1 MSEHVRLIWKKL
13 EHLKRM
19 RGYLDYSLQQTLPLI
34 PIQSWTKLTPEDHE
48 TLAAF
53 RIRFGEFQEH
63 LGKAMRAIAIE
74 EEQKTEPYTTV
85 LLYMEKL
92 EIIDSAEHWK
102 MIRELRNA
110 VNHEYEENEERLS
123 EFFSELTQAA
133 PQLFAYHDKLVKFCE
148 DNYPN

>member
-1 MSEHVRLIWKKL
+1 VSEHVRLIWKKI

-19 RGYLDYSLQQTLPLI
+19 RGYLNYSLQQTLPLI
-34 PIQSWTKLTPEDHE
+34 PIQSWINLTPEDHE
-48 TLAAF
+48 SLAAF
-53 RIRFGEFQEH
+53 RVRFGEFQEH

-74 EEQKTEPYTTV
+74 EEQKIEPYTAV

-102 MIRELRNA
+102 LIRELRNA
-110 VNHEYEENEERLS
+110 VNHEYEENAERLS

-148 DNYPN
+148 DNYPT

>member
-1 MSEHVRLIWKKL
+1 
-13 EHLKRM
+13 M

-34 PIQSWTKLTPEDHE
+34 PIQSWTNLTPEDHE

-63 LGKAMRAIAIE
+63 LGKTMRAIAIE
-74 EEQKTEPYTTV
+74 EEQKSEPYTTV

-102 MIRELRNA
+102 VIRELRNA
-110 VNHEYEENEERLS
+110 VNHEYEENSERLA
-123 EFFSELTQAA
+123 EFFAELTQAA

-148 DNYPN
+148 ENYPA

>member
-1 MSEHVRLIWKKL
+1 MSEHVRLIWKKI

-34 PIQSWTKLTPEDHE
+34 PIQSWTNLTPEDHE

-63 LGKAMRAIAIE
+63 LGKTMRAIAIE
-74 EEQKTEPYTTV
+74 EEQKSEPYTTV

-102 MIRELRNA
+102 VIRELRNA
-110 VNHEYEENEERLS
+110 VNHEYEENSERLA
-123 EFFSELTQAA
+123 EFFAELTQAA

-148 DNYPN
+148 ENYPA